1 MKTNK
6 FAQGCKL
13 AIFLIVLTIIPL
25 ALTANSNASAAK
37 GMTIKKIAPAIN
49 LELEKF
55 QKKFIPP
62 KLVTMG
68 DKVKMAFGYDY
79 ANFAF
84 IEGDDGVIMI
94 DTGFYSNRAQHA
106 LDDYRKLVKKPIIA
120 IIYTHVHYDHRGGS
134 PVFVKDAGKDIPVYA
149 PGDWQ
154 KTEEYDRSNLRPMV
168 VKRGLAQFGILL
180 PVGKEGTVGAGVGPV
195 TRKDGTAGFVL
206 PTISIKEKT
215 ELTINGVRMVLIP
228 TPADIDSHMM
238 IWLPDEKVLFTG
250 DILGGTL
257 PYVATARFEMER
269 AALKF
274 VTSLDLALQYPAQHA
289 VPGHGRPLLGKEDVR
304 DVLLANR
311 DTAQFLADQVTRY
324 VVKGY
329 SPDQIIDT
337 LKLPLHLAS
346 HPDLQPHY
354 HRLDWLIR
362 GLYLKRAGWV
372 TDLVSIVRHTDSKE
386 AKRLVELLGG
396 IETVVKEAIKA
407 HNKDDYRWA
416 ARLAQYVLLV
426 DPGNKLA
433 LDVQT
438 ESFKGIAYTTVSANE
453 RNYLLTSI
461 KKDIPW
467 KMVYAGTGMLV
478 RSKQPNSELLELMRV
493 RFKSENALEEEMTI
507 GININGED
515 GGHTFEVRRGILLYK
530 KANPEKA
537 DGRAVLPRQLLVKL
551 SVGAISWSDA
561 LNKKLIKIESGGDAV
576 KKFASLI
583 EPIVEN
589 KIAVKAEKPAAG
601 KTLQAYGTVYD
612 HSSPA
617 FSIIY
622 PDSLSKQE
630 PDPGC
635 YFTATAGM
643 FPIPKMNVLSEGEY
657 TTPDDFAKNTI
668 KILEE
673 GKKANN
679 CEVLYAKKTQLKD
692 GTPAFETL
700 IKWDHPMIPGL
711 YTAKIVAK
719 KGNSI
724 IAVSMT
730 EKKEV
735 SDEYMQCLKSL
746 KIK

>member
-1 MKTNK
+1 MLT
-6 FAQGCKL
+6 
-13 AIFLIVLTIIPL
+13 IFLVSLTITFLVTVSIGK
-25 ALTANSNASAAK
+25 SSAANAVA
-37 GMTIKKIAPAIN
+37 IKRVAPAVN
-49 LELEKF
+49 SELDKF
-55 QKKFIPP
+55 QKKFVPP
-62 KLVTMG
+62 KLVKMG

-84 IEGDDGVIMI
+84 IEGNDGVIMI

-106 LDDYRKLVKKPIIA
+106 LDDYRKLVKKPVTA

-149 PGDWQ
+149 PGNWQ
-154 KTEEYDRSNLRPMV
+154 KQEEYDRSNLRPMI
-168 VKRGLAQFGILL
+168 VKRGLSQFGILL
-180 PVGKEGTVGAGVGPV
+180 PAGKEGTVGAGIGPV

-215 ELTINGVRMVLIP
+215 EMTISGVRMVLIP
-228 TPADIDSHMM
+228 TPGDIDSHMM
-238 IWLPDEKVLFTG
+238 VWLPEEKVLFTG
-250 DILGGTL
+250 DLLGGTL
-257 PYVATARFEMER
+257 PYVATARFEAER
-269 AALKF
+269 KALKF
-274 VTSLDLALQYPAQHA
+274 VASLDLALQYPAQHA
-289 VPGHGRPLLGKEDVR
+289 VPGHGRPLLGKEDVH

-337 LKLPLHLAS
+337 LKLPPHIAS

-396 IETVVKEAIKA
+396 KKTVVNEAIKA

-416 ARLAQYVLLV
+416 ARLAQYVLLI
-426 DPGNKLA
+426 DPENELA

-478 RSKQPNSELLELMRV
+478 RAKQPNSELLELMQA
-493 RFKSENALEEEMTI
+493 RFKAENALEKEMTI
-507 GININGED
+507 GINIDGED

-530 KANPEKA
+530 KTNPETA
-537 DGRAVLPRQLLVKL
+537 DGRASFPRELLVKL
-551 SVGAISWSDA
+551 SIGAISWSDA
-561 LNKKLIKIESGGDAV
+561 LEKKLIKIESGIGAV

-589 KIAVKAEKPAAG
+589 KIAAEVEKASAG
-601 KTLQAYGTVYD
+601 KTLKAYGTVYN
-612 HSSPA
+612 HPSPA

-622 PDSLSKQE
+622 PDSLSKQD

-635 YFTATAGM
+635 YFTATGGM
-643 FPIPKMNVLSEGEY
+643 FPIPKMNVLSEKDY
-657 TTPDDFAKNTI
+657 TTPDNFVKNTV
-668 KILEE
+668 KILEK
-673 GKKANN
+673 GKKASN
-679 CEVLYAKKTQLKD
+679 CEVLYSKKTQLED

-700 IKWDHPMIPGL
+700 IKWDHPFIPGL

-724 IAVSMT
+724 IAVSIT
-730 EKKEV
+730 DKKKL
-735 SDEYMQCLKSL
+735 SDEYLQCLKSL

>member
-1 MKTNK
+1 MKTNRFIK
-6 FAQGCKL
+6 NYIPTFFL
-13 AIFLIVLTIIPL
+13 ASLAVTLLVTISI
-25 ALTANSNASAAK
+25 SKSSAATPE
-37 GMTIKKIAPAIN
+37 TIKRVAPAVN
-49 LELEKF
+49 SELEDF

-62 KLVTMG
+62 KLVAMG
-68 DKVKMAFGYDY
+68 NKVKMAFGYDY
-79 ANFAF
+79 ANFSF

-94 DTGFYSNRAQHA
+94 DTGFYSNRAQQA

-134 PVFVKDAGKDIPVYA
+134 PVFRKDAGKDIPVYA
-149 PGDWQ
+149 PGNWQ
-154 KTEEYDRSNLRPMV
+154 KTEEYDRSSLRPMV
-168 VKRGLAQFGILL
+168 VKRGLSQFGILL
-180 PVGKEGTVGAGVGPV
+180 PVGKEGTVGAGIGPV

-215 ELTINGVRMVLIP
+215 ELTISGVRMVLIP
-228 TPADIDSHMM
+228 TPGDVDSHMM

-269 AALKF
+269 SALKF
-274 VTSLDLALQYPAQHA
+274 VTSLDLALQYPAQNA
-289 VPGHGRPLLGKEDVR
+289 IPGHGRPLLGKKDVH

-337 LKLPLHLAS
+337 LKLPPHIAAN
-346 HPDLQPHY
+346 PDLQPYY

-372 TDLVSIVRHTDSKE
+372 TDLVSLVRHTDSQE

-396 IETVVKEAIKA
+396 PKAVVNEAIKA
-407 HNKDDYRWA
+407 HNKGDYRWA

-426 DPGNKLA
+426 DPENKLA

-453 RNYLLTSI
+453 RNYILTNI

-478 RSKQPNSELLELMRV
+478 RSKQSNSELLALMQT
-493 RFKSENALEEEMTI
+493 RFKAENALEEEMTI
-507 GININGED
+507 GINIDGEN

-530 KANPEKA
+530 NKTPENA
-537 DGRAVLPRQLLVKL
+537 DGRASLSHELLVKL
-551 SVGAISWSDA
+551 SVGAMSWSDA
-561 LNKKLIKIESGGDAV
+561 LKKKLIKIESGGDAV

-589 KIAVKAEKPAAG
+589 KIKVDKAPAN
-601 KTLQAYGTVYD
+601 KTLQAYGTIYN
-612 HSSPA
+612 HPSPA
-617 FSIIY
+617 FSVIY
-622 PDSLSKQE
+622 PDSLTKKN

-635 YFTATAGM
+635 YFTATGGVL
-643 FPIPKMNVLSEGEY
+643 PIPKMNILSEREY
-657 TTPDDFAKNTI
+657 TSLDNFVKNTV
-668 KILEE
+668 KILEND
-673 GKKANN
+673 KRASN
-679 CEVLYAKKTQLKD
+679 CKVLYSKKTQLQD
-692 GTPAFETL
+692 GTPAFEAL
-700 IKWDHPMIPGL
+700 IKWDHPFIDGL

-719 KGNSI
+719 KGDSI
-724 IAVSMT
+724 IAVSIT
-730 EKKEV
+730 DKKELN
-735 SDEYMQCLKSL
+735 DEYMQCLKSL